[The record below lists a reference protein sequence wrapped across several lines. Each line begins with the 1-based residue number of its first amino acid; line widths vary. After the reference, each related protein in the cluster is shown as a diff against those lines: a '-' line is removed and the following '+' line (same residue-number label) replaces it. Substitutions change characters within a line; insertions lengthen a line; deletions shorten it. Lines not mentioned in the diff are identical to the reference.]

1 MPRIIHFDVPADDPK
16 RAQKFYQDVFD
27 WKFDK
32 WNGPMEYWMVKTG
45 DDKQPGINGG
55 LAKRMPGQ
63 SGITNTIDVPSVD
76 EYVKKIQAMG
86 GQVISPKMPFQ
97 VSVILHN
104 ARTQRETCL
113 ELFKWIKTQN
123 RFSFLIKMPTHAI
136 VNVYQ
141 KSSMR
146 AG

>member
-63 SGITNTIDVPSVD
+63 SGITNTIDVPSID
-76 EYVKKIQAMG
+76 DYVKKIQAMG
-86 GQVISPKMPFQ
+86 GQIVSPKMPIP
-97 VSVILHN
+97 SVGYFAQCKDTEGNVFGIIQMDQN
-104 ARTQRETCL
+104 A
-113 ELFKWIKTQN
+113 K
-123 RFSFLIKMPTHAI
+123 
-136 VNVYQ
+136 
-141 KSSMR
+141 
-146 AG
+146 